1 MKRIL
6 SFRLLLFILILFVLV
21 VGVFCF
27 TGILSNCKICFLF
40 QSCEINLAGKPSG
53 SEKIVTV
60 DKIKILAKIH
70 AKARELKS
78 YVASRKMNTR
88 IGFLV
93 NMRQHSGQKRFYS
106 YGLK

>member
-1 MKRIL
+1 M
-6 SFRLLLFILILFVLV
+6 LFVLFLFV
-21 VGVFCF
+21 LIVGVICY
-27 TGILSNCKICFLF
+27 TGLLSNGRVSFLF
-40 QSCEINLAGKPSG
+40 QSCETDLAGKPSG

-88 IGFLV
+88 IGYLV